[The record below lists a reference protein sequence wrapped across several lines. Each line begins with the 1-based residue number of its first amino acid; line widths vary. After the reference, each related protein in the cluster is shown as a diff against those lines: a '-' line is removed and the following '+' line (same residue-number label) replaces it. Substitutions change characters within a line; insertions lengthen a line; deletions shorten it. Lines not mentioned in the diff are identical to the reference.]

1 MMIIILTVIRRLL
14 FENAYFFKSIIKPKK
29 IKRLNKQIIPIPNV
43 MPASVLSKK
52 YSPPFKTIIKKTR

>member
-1 MMIIILTVIRRLL
+1 MIRRLL

-29 IKRLNKQIIPIPNV
+29 IKKKRLNKQIIPIPNV